1 MPEADDARLA
11 RLKALLAASAAE
23 DAAALLAEARDA
35 AREEARSILQDVW
48 REALLEAAAAAVEP
62 RPPPERRRVRQEEGT
77 AVVEPQPPEPR
88 SVPQEGTAAV
98 GPRPTEPR
106 SVPQEGTAWWAYC
119 VVPAA
124 EADRVPPNLDSVD
137 PSGPV
142 EIVTC
147 GELAA
152 VVSRVPL
159 SEYGDER
166 LREHLEDLAWVER
179 VARAHEEVLEAAMS
193 ATTIVPLRL
202 CTIYLSRD
210 RVEALLE
217 DQAPGLAAALAE
229 LRGRTE
235 WGVKVFAPAAA
246 VAASASTE
254 VAGGSAYIERK
265 RSERAAREE
274 AHQRTNECAQDVHA
288 RLEREAVAACVNPP
302 QRREAHGRDAQM
314 LLNGSYLFDDER
326 RSVLESIVEA
336 LAGEYEPLGFSIE
349 LTGPWPPYNFVL
361 PSASAL
367 S

>member
-1 MPEADDARLA
+1 MPEADDPRLT
-11 RLKALLAASAAE
+11 RLTALLAASAAD

-48 REALLEAAAAAVEP
+48 REALLEAAAAVVEQRPPKRQPVPQEGTAVVEP
-62 RPPPERRRVRQEEGT
+62 RPPEPRSVPEEGT
-77 AVVEPQPPEPR
+77 AVVEPRPPEPR
-88 SVPQEGTAAV
+88 SVPQEG
-98 GPRPTEPR
+98 
-106 SVPQEGTAWWAYC
+106 SAWWAYC

-124 EADRVPPNLDSVD
+124 EADRVPPNLHSVD
-137 PSGPV
+137 PAGPV
-142 EIVTC
+142 EMVTC

-152 VVSRVPL
+152 VVSCVPL

-166 LREHLEDLAWVER
+166 LREHLEDLAWVEQ

-210 RVEALLE
+210 RVEALLD
-217 DQAPGLAAALAE
+217 DQAPGLTAALAE

-235 WGVKVFAPAAA
+235 WGVKVFAPDGA
-246 VAASASTE
+246 VAASPSTE
-254 VAGGSAYIERK
+254 VGGGSAYIERR

-274 AHQRTNECAQDVHA
+274 AHRRTNECAQDVHA

-302 QRREAHGRDAQM
+302 QRREAHGRDAEM

-326 RSVLESIVEA
+326 RSVLQSIVDA
-336 LAGEYEPLGFSIE
+336 LAREYEPLGFSIE
-349 LTGPWPPYNFVL
+349 LTGPWPPYNFVS
-361 PSASAL
+361 PSASAI